1 MRDRLLRTMAE
12 MENVR
17 RRTER
22 EKADTAR
29 YAISNFARD
38 VLTVGDNLRRTIEHV
53 PADAAAQDPALKSFL
68 DGVELTERELL
79 NVLERHGVTRID
91 PVGQRFD
98 PNCHQAMYEVQNP
111 DVPEGTVVDVMQAGY
126 VIGDRCLRP
135 ALVAVAKGGAKQT
148 ARQARPTMD
157 RRKPPM
163 TISRMG
169 PPQGRREP
177 PRGEPPRGGPS
188 RQGPAQQALT
198 GLRHPPQRQIDASA
212 FGQEI
217 GCAGK
222 NAVDAVKGKPVLA
235 AQHHDVAG
243 LELEFSRR
251 VAARAAAGDGRWRYR
266 RATPISTG
274 ASKSSSSLS

>member
-1 MRDRLLRTMAE
+1 MRDRLLRTMAD
-12 MENVR
+12 MENLR

-22 EKADTAR
+22 EKADNAR

-53 PADAAAQDPALKSFL
+53 PAEAAAQDPALKSFL

-135 ALVAVAKGGAKQT
+135 ALVAVATGGAKQ
-148 ARQARPTMD
+148 AAPSQPGD
-157 RRKPPM
+157 
-163 TISRMG
+163 G
-169 PPQGRREP
+169 PPKAANDDFPGSGPQGGREP
-177 PRGEPPRGGPS
+177 HRGEPHRGEPHRGEPHRGEPPRGGHTG
-188 RQGPAQQALT
+188 RGP
-198 GLRHPPQRQIDASA
+198 HN
-212 FGQEI
+212 
-217 GCAGK
+217 K
-222 NAVDAVKGKPVLA
+222 
-235 AQHHDVAG
+235 H
-243 LELEFSRR
+243 
-251 VAARAAAGDGRWRYR
+251 
-266 RATPISTG
+266 
-274 ASKSSSSLS
+274 

>member
-1 MRDRLLRTMAE
+1 MADEKTDARPEDQAGLANTDAQAPDPAAQASAELTALVAENSDMRDRLLRTMAD
-12 MENVR
+12 MENLR

-22 EKADTAR
+22 EKADTSR

-79 NVLERHGVTRID
+79 NVLERHGVIRID

-135 ALVAVAKGGAKQT
+135 ALVAVAKGGA
-148 ARQARPTMD
+148 RQMAPSEQPGD
-157 RRKPPM
+157 
-163 TISRMG
+163 G
-169 PPQGRREP
+169 PPKAANDDFPGGRREP
-177 PRGEPPRGGPS
+177 LRDEPARGEPHRGEPHRGGHPRGP
-188 RQGPAQQALT
+188 R
-198 GLRHPPQRQIDASA
+198 
-212 FGQEI
+212 
-217 GCAGK
+217 
-222 NAVDAVKGKPVLA
+222 
-235 AQHHDVAG
+235 
-243 LELEFSRR
+243 
-251 VAARAAAGDGRWRYR
+251 
-266 RATPISTG
+266 
-274 ASKSSSSLS
+274 SKH

>member
-1 MRDRLLRTMAE
+1 MSDEKTDARPEDQARPADKDAQAPDPAAEASAELTALVAENSDMRDRLLRTMAD
-12 MENVR
+12 MENLR

-53 PADAAAQDPALKSFL
+53 PTEAASEDPALKSFL

-79 NVLERHGVTRID
+79 NVLERHGVTRIE
-91 PVGQRFD
+91 PLGARFD

-148 ARQARPTMD
+148 VPDKSGDESPKAANDDFP
-157 RRKPPM
+157 
-163 TISRMG
+163 G
-169 PPQGRREP
+169 GNAQGRREP
-177 PRGEPPRGGPS
+177 PRGEPHRAAPNREPHRGEPPRGGHPG
-188 RQGPAQQALT
+188 RGP
-198 GLRHPPQRQIDASA
+198 
-212 FGQEI
+212 
-217 GCAGK
+217 
-222 NAVDAVKGKPVLA
+222 
-235 AQHHDVAG
+235 HHKA
-243 LELEFSRR
+243 
-251 VAARAAAGDGRWRYR
+251 
-266 RATPISTG
+266 
-274 ASKSSSSLS
+274 

>member
-1 MRDRLLRTMAE
+1 MSDEKSDARPEGQPGLAASDAQAPDPAAQAGAELTALVAENSDMRDRLLRTMAD
-12 MENVR
+12 MENLR

-53 PADAAAQDPALKSFL
+53 PTEAASQDPALRSFL

-135 ALVAVAKGGAKQT
+135 ALVAVAKGGARQT
-148 ARQARPTMD
+148 PPDKSGDEPRKAANDDFPGGDPQA
-157 RRKPPM
+157 
-163 TISRMG
+163 
-169 PPQGRREP
+169 RREP
-177 PRGEPPRGGPS
+177 PSGEPHRAAPHRESRRGEPPRGGHHP
-188 RQGPAQQALT
+188 RGPYKA
-198 GLRHPPQRQIDASA
+198 
-212 FGQEI
+212 
-217 GCAGK
+217 
-222 NAVDAVKGKPVLA
+222 
-235 AQHHDVAG
+235 
-243 LELEFSRR
+243 
-251 VAARAAAGDGRWRYR
+251 
-266 RATPISTG
+266 
-274 ASKSSSSLS
+274 

>member
-1 MRDRLLRTMAE
+1 MSDEKTDARPNEQAAPANTDAQAPDPAVQANAELTALVAENSDMRDRLLRTMAD
-12 MENVR
+12 MENLR

-22 EKADTAR
+22 EKVDISR

-53 PADAAAQDPALKSFL
+53 PAEAAAQDPALKSFL

-148 ARQARPTMD
+148 APSQQAAD
-157 RRKPPM
+157 
-163 TISRMG
+163 G
-169 PPQGRREP
+169 PPRAANDDFPGSGPQAGREPLRGEP
-177 PRGEPPRGGPS
+177 PRGEPHRGEPHRGGHHPG
-188 RQGPAQQALT
+188 RGP
-198 GLRHPPQRQIDASA
+198 HN
-212 FGQEI
+212 
-217 GCAGK
+217 K
-222 NAVDAVKGKPVLA
+222 
-235 AQHHDVAG
+235 H
-243 LELEFSRR
+243 
-251 VAARAAAGDGRWRYR
+251 
-266 RATPISTG
+266 
-274 ASKSSSSLS
+274 